1 MKRHSSPTQEANAQG
16 SLHYIA
22 GIVRKNFI
30 DIYTGQNYLK
40 WIVLALCIVIGG
52 GSILYTNQLIKDIK
66 EREYRQINLYARSL
80 EYLAKASGSDE
91 LLFIMDEVVQANTTI
106 PVILTNEQQVPE
118 FYKNI
123 PEADQLDG
131 EEQYAFLTE
140 QLAEM
145 QEQHDPVRVSLAGPD
160 GQVIGVK
167 FIYYENSFLLIKLRY
182 YPYVQLLIIFVFGFI
197 IFVIFNYSRSS
208 EQNRVWVGL
217 AKETAHQLG
226 TPLSA
231 LLGWVEYLKDRYS
244 DDSQV
249 AELEKDI
256 NRLETITAR
265 FSSIGSAQKLERIS
279 LTSFIDSN
287 LDYLKLRLSSK
298 VSFQFESPSAFLVS
312 INPDLFSWVFENLI
326 KNAVDAMEGEGN
338 ILVKTG
344 KEKNHEVWVDITD
357 TGKGIPKS
365 KTKQVFKPGFTTK
378 SRGWGLGLTLVK
390 RIVENYHEGRIFVKQ
405 SEPGKGTTF
414 RMILKIANDE

>member
-1 MKRHSSPTQEANAQG
+1 VKANFR
-16 SLHYIA
+16 LHYIA
-22 GIVRKNFI
+22 CRVRKSFI
-30 DIYTGQNYLK
+30 DIYTGQSYLK
-40 WIVLALCIVIGG
+40 WVVLGLSIIIGG
-52 GSILYTNQLIKDIK
+52 GSILYTNQLVNDIK
-66 EREYRQINLYARSL
+66 EREYRQVSLYAKSL

-91 LLFIMDEVVQANTTI
+91 LIFILDEVVQANTTI
-106 PVILTNEQQVPE
+106 PVILADELKRPE

-123 PEADQLDG
+123 PEADALEG
-131 EEQYAFLTE
+131 EDQTLFLVEKIDEMEQ
-140 QLAEM
+140 QRP
-145 QEQHDPVRVSLAGPD
+145 PVSVSLAGPD
-160 GQVIGVK
+160 GAVVGVK
-167 FIYYENSFLLIKLRY
+167 FIYYENSFLLTKLRY

-231 LLGWVEYLKDRYS
+231 LLGWIEYFKVKYAEDP
-244 DDSQV
+244 QV

-256 NRLETITAR
+256 QRLETITAR
-265 FSSIGSAQKLERIS
+265 FSSIGSAQKLEVVS
-279 LTSFIDSN
+279 LSEFIESN
-287 LDYLKLRLSSK
+287 LSYLKLRLSQR
-298 VSFQFESPSAFLVS
+298 VAFTFEPKEDLYVS

-326 KNAVDAMEGEGN
+326 KNAVDAMEGEGQ
-338 ILVKTG
+338 IIIQIG
-344 KEKNHEVWVDITD
+344 SDRQHAVWVDIAD

-405 SEPGKGTTF
+405 SDPGKGTTF
-414 RMILKIANDE
+414 RMLLKRASNE